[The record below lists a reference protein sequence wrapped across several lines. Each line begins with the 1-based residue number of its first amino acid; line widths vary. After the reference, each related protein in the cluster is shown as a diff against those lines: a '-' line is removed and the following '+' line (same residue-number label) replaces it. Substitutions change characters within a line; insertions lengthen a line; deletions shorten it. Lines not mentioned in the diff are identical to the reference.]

1 MKLMPLLVSV
11 TLISGCT
18 VLPGSNMST
27 MGKDVIK
34 QQDADFDLD
43 KMVNVYPLTPRLI
56 DQLRPRPNVARP
68 NMTLESEIANY
79 QYRVGPGDVLNVTVW
94 DHPELT
100 TPAGQYRSSSDTG
113 NWVQPDG
120 TMFYPYIGKVHV
132 VGKTLAEIRS
142 DITGRLATYIADPQ
156 VDVNIAAFRSQ
167 KAYISGQ
174 VNKSGQQAITNV
186 PLTILDA
193 INAAGGLTDT
203 ADWRNVVLTHN
214 GREERISLQALMQNG
229 DLNQNRLLYPG
240 DILYVPRNDDLKV
253 FVMGEVKKQSTLK
266 MDFSGMTLTEAL
278 GNAEGIDISDGS
290 SEVTF
295 TVFSRNDLAQALQN
309 KAVDAIVL
317 GDPQAAVAQ
326 DQYGLTALIDTA
338 TDPTYKDE
346 YCCDAFVTS
355 KLAEENPEAA
365 AAFTR
370 AVQKGAQWVEEHP
383 EETAKI
389 IVDKK
394 YTAGDADLLAAILET
409 YNYKP
414 SVQGGYDALKLGAEQ
429 LTEIGILKEGTD
441 ATKFADNAYIFFDD
455 VPDAPESDTS
465 TDTATESAKGSSVS
479 FQPAAAAEAEDD
491 CCSGK
496 ITKPAQDTNAKA

>member
-1 MKLMPLLVSV
+1 MKKNGILFRVASGLLAASLTLSLTACGGSSSNSDASASDSGV
-11 TLISGCT
+11 THLRFAYHGNLCGAPIYMAIENGYF
-18 VLPGSNMST
+18 
-27 MGKDVIK
+27 
-34 QQDADFDLD
+34 ADE
-43 KMVNVYPLTPRLI
+43 NI
-56 DQLRPRPNVARP
+56 E
-68 NMTLESEIANY
+68 LE
-79 QYRVGPGDVLNVTVW
+79 QVTV
-94 DHPELT
+94 DAAHVGE
-100 TPAGQYRSSSDTG
+100 A
-113 NWVQPDG
+113 
-120 TMFYPYIGKVHV
+120 IG
-132 VGKTLAEIRS
+132 
-142 DITGRLATYIADPQ
+142 ADQ
-156 VDVNIAAFRSQ
+156 VDVGMELLGKMLQPIENGLPIKFTTGVHTGCQ
-167 KAYISGQ
+167 K
-174 VNKSGQQAITNV
+174 
-186 PLTILDA
+186 
-193 INAAGGLTDT
+193 
-203 ADWRNVVLTHN
+203 
-214 GREERISLQALMQNG
+214 
-229 DLNQNRLLYPG
+229 LLVPG
-240 DILYVPRNDDLKV
+240 DSDIKTVADLKGKNIGV
-253 FVMGEVKKQSTLK
+253 PGLADAGTLITK
-266 MDFSGMTLTEAL
+266 RSL
-278 GNAEGIDISDGS
+278 NAEDIDISDGS

-346 YCCDAFVTS
+346 YCCNAFVTS

-394 YTAGDADLLAAILET
+394 YTVGDADLLAAILET

-455 VPDAPESDTS
+455 VPDAPESDAS
-465 TDTATESAKGSSVS
+465 TDTATESAKGASVS
-479 FQPAAAAEAEDD
+479 FQLAAAAEEGD
-491 CCSGK
+491 CCGGGAA
-496 ITKPAQDTNAKA
+496 TKPAQSTKA

>member
-1 MKLMPLLVSV
+1 MKKNGILFRVFSGLLAAAL
-11 TLISGCT
+11 TLSLTACGGSSSNSDASAAADSADSGAT
-18 VLPGSNMST
+18 HL
-27 MGKDVIK
+27 
-34 QQDADFDLD
+34 
-43 KMVNVYPLTPRLI
+43 RLI
-56 DQLRPRPNVARP
+56 YSPSLCAAP
-68 NMTLESEIANY
+68 MYIAIENGY
-79 QYRVGPGDVLNVTVW
+79 FEDEGLDIEQVTV
-94 DHPELT
+94 DAAHVSE
-100 TPAGQYRSSSDTG
+100 A
-113 NWVQPDG
+113 
-120 TMFYPYIGKVHV
+120 IG
-132 VGKTLAEIRS
+132 
-142 DITGRLATYIADPQ
+142 ADQ
-156 VDVNIAAFRSQ
+156 VDVGMGLIGKMLQPLENGLPIKFTTGVHTGCQ
-167 KAYISGQ
+167 K
-174 VNKSGQQAITNV
+174 
-186 PLTILDA
+186 
-193 INAAGGLTDT
+193 
-203 ADWRNVVLTHN
+203 
-214 GREERISLQALMQNG
+214 
-229 DLNQNRLLYPG
+229 LLVPG
-240 DILYVPRNDDLKV
+240 DSDIKTVADLKGKNIGV
-253 FVMGEVKKQSTLK
+253 PGLADAGTLITK
-266 MDFSGMTLTEAL
+266 RSL
-278 GNAEGIDISDGS
+278 NAEGIDISDGS

-414 SVQGGYDALKLGAEQ
+414 SVQGGYDALKLGVEQ

-465 TDTATESAKGSSVS
+465 TDTVTESAKGASVS
-479 FQPAAAAEAEDD
+479 FQPAAAAAEEED
-491 CCSGK
+491 CCGGGAA
-496 ITKPAQDTNAKA
+496 TKPAQNTKA

>member
-1 MKLMPLLVSV
+1 MCVPGDSDIKTVADLKGKNIGVPGLADAG
-11 TLISGCT
+11 TLIT
-18 VLPGSNMST
+18 
-27 MGKDVIK
+27 K
-34 QQDADFDLD
+34 
-43 KMVNVYPLTPRLI
+43 
-56 DQLRPRPNVARP
+56 
-68 NMTLESEIANY
+68 
-79 QYRVGPGDVLNVTVW
+79 
-94 DHPELT
+94 
-100 TPAGQYRSSSDTG
+100 RS
-113 NWVQPDG
+113 
-120 TMFYPYIGKVHV
+120 
-132 VGKTLAEIRS
+132 L
-142 DITGRLATYIADPQ
+142 
-156 VDVNIAAFRSQ
+156 
-167 KAYISGQ
+167 
-174 VNKSGQQAITNV
+174 
-186 PLTILDA
+186 
-193 INAAGGLTDT
+193 
-203 ADWRNVVLTHN
+203 
-214 GREERISLQALMQNG
+214 
-229 DLNQNRLLYPG
+229 
-240 DILYVPRNDDLKV
+240 
-253 FVMGEVKKQSTLK
+253 
-266 MDFSGMTLTEAL
+266 
-278 GNAEGIDISDGS
+278 NAEGIDISDGS

-346 YCCDAFVTS
+346 YCCNAFVTS

-455 VPDAPESDTS
+455 VPDAPESDAS
-465 TDTATESAKGSSVS
+465 TDTATESAEGASVS
-479 FQPAAAAEAEDD
+479 FQPAAAAAEEED
-491 CCSGK
+491 CCSGGAA
-496 ITKPAQDTNAKA
+496 TKPAQNTKA

>member
-1 MKLMPLLVSV
+1 MKKNGILFRAASGLLAAAL
-11 TLISGCT
+11 TLSLTACGGSSSNSDASAAADSGAT
-18 VLPGSNMST
+18 HL
-27 MGKDVIK
+27 
-34 QQDADFDLD
+34 
-43 KMVNVYPLTPRLI
+43 RLI
-56 DQLRPRPNVARP
+56 YSPSLCAAP
-68 NMTLESEIANY
+68 MYIAIENGY
-79 QYRVGPGDVLNVTVW
+79 FEDEGLDIEQVTV
-94 DHPELT
+94 DAAHVSE
-100 TPAGQYRSSSDTG
+100 A
-113 NWVQPDG
+113 
-120 TMFYPYIGKVHV
+120 IG
-132 VGKTLAEIRS
+132 
-142 DITGRLATYIADPQ
+142 ADQ
-156 VDVNIAAFRSQ
+156 VDVGMGLIGKLLQPLENGLPIKFTTGIHTGCQ
-167 KAYISGQ
+167 K
-174 VNKSGQQAITNV
+174 
-186 PLTILDA
+186 
-193 INAAGGLTDT
+193 
-203 ADWRNVVLTHN
+203 
-214 GREERISLQALMQNG
+214 
-229 DLNQNRLLYPG
+229 LLVPG
-240 DILYVPRNDDLKV
+240 DSDIKTVADLKGKNIGV
-253 FVMGEVKKQSTLK
+253 PGLADAGTLITK
-266 MDFSGMTLTEAL
+266 RSL
-278 GNAEGIDISDGS
+278 NAEGIDISDGS

-346 YCCDAFVTS
+346 YCCNAFVTS

-455 VPDAPESDTS
+455 VPDAPESDAS
-465 TDTATESAKGSSVS
+465 TDTATESAEGASVS
-479 FQPAAAAEAEDD
+479 FQPAAAAAEEED
-491 CCSGK
+491 CCSGGAA
-496 ITKPAQDTNAKA
+496 TKPAQNTKA